1 MPVAWVVMACRF
13 VGAGVLAFR
22 GELDET
28 PAELRELEK
37 AKHEGEV
44 KA

>member
-1 MPVAWVVMACRF
+1 MPIAWIIMAGRGI
-13 VGAGVLAFR
+13 GAGVLAFR

-28 PAELRELEK
+28 IAELRELE
-37 AKHEGEV
+37 ANKHEGEV